1 MRYINLRFTYLLTFQ
16 FHGHTTACAT
26 TVARVVARHSTSSI
40 ASQLCATKPSR
51 THAIARRD
59 VIYRPTRRRLTCAHA
74 LTRATSSDGGR
85 PHAAAA
91 VRDVADYTFPR
102 RHGLLRRVLPL
113 PLPLADAYVTQRV
126 NCSPTRSAARAKPGD
141 VQSFCC
147 DAYSLPAAH
156 TNKTCVNNTLI
167 MR

>member
-26 TVARVVARHSTSSI
+26 TVARHSTSSI

-59 VIYRPTRRRLTCAHA
+59 VIYRPTRRSLTCAHA
-74 LTRATSSDGGR
+74 LTLATSSDGGR

-91 VRDVADYTFPR
+91 VVVVADYTLPR

-113 PLPLADAYVTQRV
+113 LLLADAYVTQRV